1 MMEVIVANIMSQ
13 VVVTKKIVISIIIII
28 IVIVIIE
35 KDCDKINSV
44 VI

>member
-1 MMEVIVANIMSQ
+1 MMQVIFANIMSQ
-13 VVVTKKIVISIIIII
+13 VVVIKKIVISIIIII